1 MKSVAVI
8 GGGVIGAACAYSL
21 VNAGYQV
28 TIIEQKQF
36 GHGSSHGN
44 CGLILPS
51 HVLPL
56 NMPGTLLKSIK
67 WMMDKDAPLYLTP
80 RIDLELW
87 QWFFKFIRHCNQAD
101 MMQAAVGSFEL
112 LKDSVQLF
120 DELIHNEHMD
130 CDWHKNGVVYAFSD
144 PHELA
149 AYQEIFALVRM
160 FLDDGVRIDPQQLRE
175 QVPYV
180 KSNLAGAYFY
190 RSCAHLRPDRLM
202 REYRR
207 VLSKLGV
214 RIIENQPVK
223 ILNIRENRMVSVG
236 NENLTVKADQF
247 VFATGAWTALLRKKL
262 KLPVC
267 IQPGKGYSLTT
278 DAHIS
283 ASSTPCMFEDV
294 RVVATPWASGF
305 RLGGTMEF
313 SGFDET
319 VNEKR
324 MLSLAKGAQQFMNQP
339 IDLGSFDGWIGW
351 RPMTFSGLPMIDFLP
366 KLNNAVIAAGH
377 NMLGLTMAIRTG
389 RLVTEMLTD
398 QTPTMDMKTF
408 KIA

>member
-1 MKSVAVI
+1 MKTVAVI

-28 TIIEQKQF
+28 TVIEQKQF
-36 GHGSSHGN
+36 GHGSSYGN

-56 NMPGTLLKSIK
+56 NMPGTLFKSIK
-67 WMMDKDAPLYLTP
+67 WMMVKDAPLYLKP

-87 QWFFKFIRHCNQAD
+87 QWFYKFIRHCNQTD
-101 MMQAAVGSFEL
+101 MMRAAVGNFEL

-120 DELIHNEHMD
+120 DELIHNEQMD
-130 CDWHKNGVVYAFSD
+130 CDWRKNGVVYAFKN
-144 PHELA
+144 PHELE
-149 AYQEIFALVRM
+149 AYQAIHALVRL
-160 FLDDGVRIDPQQLRE
+160 FLDDGVRIDPQQLQE
-175 QVPYV
+175 KVPYI
-180 KSNLAGAYFY
+180 KTNLAGAYFY
-190 RSCAHLRPDRLM
+190 RSDAHLRPDRLM
-202 REYRR
+202 SEYQRI
-207 VLSKLGV
+207 LSKLGV

-223 ILNIRENRMVSVG
+223 ILDIRENRLVSVG
-236 NENLTVKADQF
+236 NEHLTVKVDQF

-262 KLPVC
+262 NLPVC

-278 DAHIS
+278 DTNIS
-283 ASSTPCMFEDV
+283 DSITPCMFEDA
-294 RVVATPWASGF
+294 RVVATPWTSGF

-319 VNEKR
+319 INEKR
-324 MLSLAKGAQQFMNQP
+324 MVSLVKGAQDFMKQT
-339 IDLGSFDGWIGW
+339 IGLRSFEGWIGW
-351 RPMTFSGLPMIDFLP
+351 RPMSFSGLPMIDFLP
-366 KLNNAVIAAGH
+366 NLNNAVIAAGH

-389 RLVTEMLTD
+389 KLVTELLTD
-398 QTPTMDMKTF
+398 QTPSVDMKPY

>member
-1 MKSVAVI
+1 MKTVAVI
-8 GGGVIGAACAYSL
+8 GGGIIGAACAYSL

-28 TIIEQKQF
+28 TIVEQKLF

-44 CGLILPS
+44 CGMILPS

-67 WMMDKDAPLYLTP
+67 WIMDKDAPLYLKP

-87 QWFFKFIRHCNQAD
+87 QWFFKFIRHCNQTD
-101 MMQAAVGSFEL
+101 MMRAAIGNFEL
-112 LKDSVQLF
+112 LKDSAQLF
-120 DELIHNEHMD
+120 DELIHNEKMD
-130 CDWHKNGVVYAFSD
+130 CDWHKNGVVYAFEN

-149 AYQEIFALVRM
+149 AYQAIYALVRL
-160 FLDDGVRIDPQQLRE
+160 FLDDGVRIDHQQLRE
-175 QVPYV
+175 KVPFI
-180 KSNLAGAYFY
+180 KTNLAGAYFY
-190 RSCAHLRPDRLM
+190 RSGAHLRPDRLM
-202 REYRR
+202 SEYKRI
-207 VLSKLGV
+207 LSKRGV
-214 RIIENQPVK
+214 RIIENQPIK
-223 ILNIRENRMVSVG
+223 ILDIHGNQLVSVA

-247 VFATGAWTALLRKKL
+247 VFATGAWTALMRKKL
-262 KLPVC
+262 NLPVC

-278 DAHIS
+278 DTHIS

-324 MLSLAKGAQQFMNQP
+324 MLSLVKGAQKFMNQT
-339 IDLGSFDGWIGW
+339 INLRSFDGWIGW

-398 QTPTMDMKTF
+398 QIPTVDMKPF
-408 KIA
+408 KIV

>member
-1 MKSVAVI
+1 MKTVTVI

-36 GHGSSHGN
+36 GHGSSLGN

-67 WMMDKDAPLYLTP
+67 WMMDKDAPLYLKP

-87 QWFFKFIRHCNQAD
+87 QWFFKFIRHCNHTD
-101 MMQAAVGSFEL
+101 MMRAAVGNFEL
-112 LKDSVQLF
+112 LKDSAQLF
-120 DELIHNEHMD
+120 DELIHNEQMD
-130 CDWHKNGVVYAFSD
+130 CDWHNNGVVYAFSN

-149 AYQEIFALVRM
+149 AYEPIHALVRM
-160 FLDDGVRIDPQQLRE
+160 FLDDGVRIDHQQIRGK
-175 QVPYV
+175 VPFI
-180 KSNLAGAYFY
+180 KTNLAGAYFY
-190 RSCAHLRPDRLM
+190 RSGAHLRPDRLM
-202 REYRR
+202 CEYQRILTKR
-207 VLSKLGV
+207 GV
-214 RIIENQPVK
+214 RIIEYQPIK
-223 ILNIRENRMVSVG
+223 ILDIQGKQLVSIG
-236 NENLTVKADQF
+236 NEHLTIKADQF

-262 KLPVC
+262 NLPVC

-278 DAHIS
+278 DTHIC
-283 ASSTPCMFEDV
+283 ASNTPCLFEDA
-294 RVVATPWASGF
+294 RVVATPWSSGF

-319 VNEKR
+319 IDEKR
-324 MLSLAKGAQQFMNQP
+324 MLSLVKGAQYFMNQT
-339 IDLGSFDGWIGW
+339 INLRSFDAWIGL
-351 RPMTFSGLPMIDFLP
+351 RPMTFSGLPIIDFLP
-366 KLNNAVIAAGH
+366 ELNNAVIAAGH

-389 RLVTEMLTD
+389 RMVTELLTD
-398 QTPTMDMKTF
+398 QTPAVDMKPY

>member
-1 MKSVAVI
+1 MKTVAVI

-36 GHGSSHGN
+36 GHGSSLGN

-67 WMMDKDAPLYLTP
+67 WMMDKDAPLYLKP

-87 QWFFKFIRHCNQAD
+87 QWFFKFIRHCNHTD
-101 MMQAAVGSFEL
+101 MMRAAVGNFEL
-112 LKDSVQLF
+112 LKDSAQLF
-120 DELIHNEHMD
+120 DELIHDEQMN
-130 CDWHKNGVVYAFSD
+130 CDWHKNGVVYAFNN

-149 AYQEIFALVRM
+149 AYQSIHALVRL
-160 FLDDGVRIDPQQLRE
+160 FLDDGVRIDHQQMRE
-175 QVPYV
+175 KVPFI
-180 KSNLAGAYFY
+180 KTNLAGAYFY
-190 RSCAHLRPDRLM
+190 RSGAHLRPDRLM
-202 REYRR
+202 REYQRILTKR
-207 VLSKLGV
+207 GV
-214 RIIENQPVK
+214 RIIENQPIK
-223 ILNIRENRMVSVG
+223 IIDIRENQLISVG
-236 NENLTVKADQF
+236 NEHLTVKADQF
-247 VFATGAWTALLRKKL
+247 VFATGAWTALLRKKIN
-262 KLPVC
+262 LPVC

-278 DAHIS
+278 DTHIS
-283 ASSTPCMFEDV
+283 ASITPCLFEDA
-294 RVVATPWASGF
+294 RVVATPWSSGF

-319 VNEKR
+319 IDEKR
-324 MLSLAKGAQQFMNQP
+324 MVSLVKGAQNFMNQT
-339 IDLGSFDGWIGW
+339 INLRSFDGWIGL
-351 RPMTFSGLPMIDFLP
+351 RPMTFSGLPIIDFLP
-366 KLNNAVIAAGH
+366 GLNNAVIAAGH

-389 RLVTEMLTD
+389 KLITELLTD
-398 QTPTMDMKTF
+398 QTPTVDMKPY